1 MLDRCG
7 TERGPGIFSSS
18 TGAERS
24 MQAPNP
30 DGGTARGLTSLVL
43 PAYNAAAQVERTW
56 HEVRGFL
63 RRAPGNWEVLF
74 VCDGC
79 SDGTANLLT
88 ELTRNDMAR
97 VRVLSYHPNRGKGYA
112 VRQGLRAAC
121 GQWRVF
127 TDIDLAYG
135 FEDILRLAGKLR
147 DGAEVAIASRFHPE
161 SRLLLPP
168 RLQGYAY
175 RRHLQSLIFSTLVR
189 LLLPIRQRDTQAG
202 LKGLSARASRLV
214 LPHLRARG
222 FEFDCELLTACAC
235 LGLDVAEVPVCVRCE
250 DSASTTGLRTVTR
263 MIGELW
269 KIRRAW
275 RPRWLAG
282 AAPEIADCGLQIAD
296 SQTEEAPT
304 VLACL
309 PIRNPQA
316 AIPNPVGGYCGR

>member
-1 MLDRCG
+1 
-7 TERGPGIFSSS
+7 
-18 TGAERS
+18 
-24 MQAPNP
+24 MQAPTP

-56 HEVRGFL
+56 HELRSFL
-63 RRAPGNWEVLF
+63 RRAPGTWEVLF

-88 ELTRNDMAR
+88 ELTRNETAR

-127 TDIDLAYG
+127 TDVDLAYG

-147 DGAEVAIASRFHPE
+147 DGSEVAIASRTHPE

-175 RRHLQSLIFSTLVR
+175 RRHLQSLVFSTLVR
-189 LLLPIRQRDTQAG
+189 LLLPIRQCDTQAG
-202 LKGLSARASRLV
+202 LKGLSARAARLV
-214 LPHLRARG
+214 LPHLRSRG

-235 LGLDVAEVPVCVRCE
+235 LGLDVTEVPVCVRCE

-269 KIRRAW
+269 KIRQAW
-275 RPRWLAG
+275 RPRWLGG
-282 AAPEIADCGLQIAD
+282 ATPPLADGEVPIAD
-296 SQTEEAPT
+296 SHTDDDPLT
-304 VLACL
+304 LTRL
-309 PIRNPQA
+309 PIHNPQS